1 MAKDNSLIDQRY
13 VDMVGRYQ
21 KESDLKTKIQMKY
34 RFIHW
39 FSIKREDLTDAE
51 SEYLQTCICSVYDD

>member
-51 SEYLQTCICSVYDD
+51 SEYL